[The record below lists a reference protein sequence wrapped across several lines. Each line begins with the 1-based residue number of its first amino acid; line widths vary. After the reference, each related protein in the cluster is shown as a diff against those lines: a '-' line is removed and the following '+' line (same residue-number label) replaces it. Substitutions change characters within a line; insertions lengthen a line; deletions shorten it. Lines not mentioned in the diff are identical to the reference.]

1 METVTVGTHFVILT
15 TQLLKSVLEN
25 FIQVMALL
33 STVHVAFPFHIIF
46 MYVTVFG
53 QQHSSLC

>member
-1 METVTVGTHFVILT
+1 
-15 TQLLKSVLEN
+15 
-25 FIQVMALL
+25 MALL
-33 STVHVAFPFHIIF
+33 STVQVTFLFHIIF